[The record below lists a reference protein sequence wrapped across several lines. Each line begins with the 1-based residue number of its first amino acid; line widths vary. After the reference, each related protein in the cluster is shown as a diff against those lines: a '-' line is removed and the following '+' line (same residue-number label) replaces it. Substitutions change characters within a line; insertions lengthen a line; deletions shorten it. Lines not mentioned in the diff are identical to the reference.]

1 MKLRDT
7 LLVAITMFIVASCGS
22 NSTPQ
27 NKPQGYKLMKIEP
40 QNIELESRYSASIR
54 GRQDIKIIPR
64 IDGYLTEL
72 YIKEGDKVKMG
83 QNLFKI
89 DQAPYIAQAQ
99 AAKAKTEVCKANV
112 AIAELNYAGKKALYE
127 KKVVSE
133 FELKSTH
140 NTLKMAQAELEQA
153 KAEEA
158 FAQNNLSYTVIKS
171 PSDGVVGKIHYRKGD
186 YVGASTQDGLTVVSD
201 NSQMYVYFSMTESQ
215 VMDMAVQYGDMK
227 TAISKM
233 PDIKL
238 QLSNRTVY
246 GENGRVESVSGI
258 VESSTGA
265 VSIRALFPN
274 KGGYLLSGG
283 AGNIII
289 PYSKDGVIVIP
300 QEATFEVQD
309 KVYVYKII
317 DGVAKSSLVDV
328 NKITNG
334 THYIV
339 TGGLEVG
346 DIIVAEGAGLVQE
359 GTTIKAEK

>member
-1 MKLRDT
+1 
-7 LLVAITMFIVASCGS
+7 
-22 NSTPQ
+22 
-27 NKPQGYKLMKIEP
+27 
-40 QNIELESRYSASIR
+40 
-54 GRQDIKIIPR
+54 
-64 IDGYLTEL
+64 
-72 YIKEGDKVKMG
+72 
-83 QNLFKI
+83 
-89 DQAPYIAQAQ
+89 
-99 AAKAKTEVCKANV
+99 
-112 AIAELNYAGKKALYE
+112 
-127 KKVVSE
+127 
-133 FELKSTH
+133 
-140 NTLKMAQAELEQA
+140 
-153 KAEEA
+153 
-158 FAQNNLSYTVIKS
+158 
-171 PSDGVVGKIHYRKGD
+171 
-186 YVGASTQDGLTVVSD
+186 
-201 NSQMYVYFSMTESQ
+201 MTESQ